1 MKRGYYGYQI
11 ILIGLKS
18 ICFFCKIIIITWG
31 VEYVEQWHETII
43 TQIGEMIDGKD
54 PKMGA
59 WFEAKIVD
67 ISLADENNPSSI
79 LYHVV
84 FDGYVKL
91 L

>member
-1 MKRGYYGYQI
+1 
-11 ILIGLKS
+11 
-18 ICFFCKIIIITWG
+18 
-31 VEYVEQWHETII
+31 
-43 TQIGEMIDGKD
+43 MIDGKD

-67 ISLADENNPSSI
+67 ISVADENNPSSI

-91 L
+91 LLCT